1 MENPT
6 VKVRNLRPK
15 FEIFLFGLG
24 LGYIMVC
31 DVTLVSIEYVA
42 LGRHVSFTNDVH
54 LATSYYVT
62 SISC

>member
-6 VKVRNLRPK
+6 FKVKNLR
-15 FEIFLFGLG
+15 FFLFGLG

-31 DVTLVSIEYVA
+31 DVTLVSMEYVA
-42 LGRHVSFTNDVH
+42 LGRQVSFTKDVH

-62 SISC
+62 SIS